1 MSSNVGA
8 YARNTFTRGL
18 ARLSGTSKMS
28 LDALKDAFVVLQK
41 YTESALHT
49 EADNRQLVEAL
60 RGIAEILI
68 WGDQNDQAVFEYVK
82 NGCYRLLLML
92 RYTQRAHII

>member
-8 YARNTFTRGL
+8 YARNTFTRL

-28 LDALKDAFVVLQK
+28 LESLKGAFVVLAK
-41 YTESALHT
+41 YTESPLHT

-60 RGIAEILI
+60 REIAEILI
-68 WGDQNDQAVFEYVK
+68 WGDQNDQAVFEYVWVVPR
-82 NGCYRLLLML
+82 C
-92 RYTQRAHII
+92 